1 MNLLQQKQSYW
12 LVNIFLYYTLFRNLN
27 LICVQIDKKIT
38 ILRNKLNIFVSQNCV
53 DLRTHLYFT
62 SYEIST
68 NKFQKRVWECEVKKT
83 QTRTRFK
90 LQTSVILL
98 E

>member
-1 MNLLQQKQSYW
+1 M
-12 LVNIFLYYTLFRNLN
+12 
-27 LICVQIDKKIT
+27 
-38 ILRNKLNIFVSQNCV
+38 SQNCL

-68 NKFQKRVWECEVKKT
+68 DKFQKRVWECEVKKT

-90 LQTSVILL
+90 LQTYEQNSHVDSAVYKPDTLTILL
-98 E
+98 FLSATKSIDTTILIKHLNCHLVTKGFKVCLD